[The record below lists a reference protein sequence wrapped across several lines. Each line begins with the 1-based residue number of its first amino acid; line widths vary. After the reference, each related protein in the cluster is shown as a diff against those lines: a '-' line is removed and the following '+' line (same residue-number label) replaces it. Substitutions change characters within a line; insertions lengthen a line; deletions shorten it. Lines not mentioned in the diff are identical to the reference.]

1 MSQYMYRGDGLMAI
15 TQELYEDLYGNVC
28 DLSNMTYDELLEL
41 NYSEEVQLAK
51 NVLTFPPFSEE
62 RSSYMRFAN
71 KKIMQIAF
79 WKKEK
84 SGSLTIYETNRSYG
98 ATDASIAMLQRIINI
113 HHTAGT
119 VFTFYEA
126 GVGKGSALKTV
137 AQDGLKIYGCD
148 VFLSEEAKELAGTRS
163 NIHLIEADLY
173 LALDT
178 MEDSSIDFF
187 YADNVLEHLPPDEY
201 NETIKKIAAKMK
213 TGGTFFAI
221 IPNSY
226 AGPHDIS
233 KHFIT
238 AGERAQGFH
247 YMEQPFSDN
256 VSIFRN
262 NGLELSGL
270 CVQGLDEKIIYLPAF
285 NFLNTIKVRMESLLG
300 KIRRP
305 GLRKLLFK
313 KLGYSIYIMRKV

>member
-1 MSQYMYRGDGLMAI
+1 MAI
-15 TQELYEDLYGNVC
+15 TQKLYEDLYGNIY
-28 DLSNMTYDELLEL
+28 DLSSMKYDELVKL

-62 RSSYMRFAN
+62 RSSYMKFAN
-71 KKIMQIAF
+71 RKIMQIAF

-84 SGSLTIYETNRSYG
+84 TDGLTKYEEKKSYG
-98 ATDASIAMLQRIINI
+98 ATDASITMLQRIINM
-113 HHTAGT
+113 HHEDGTA
-119 VFTFYEA
+119 FTFYEA
-126 GVGKGSALKTV
+126 GVGKGSALKAI
-137 AQDGLKIYGCD
+137 AQEKLILFGCD
-148 VFLSEEAKELAGTRS
+148 VFLSEEAKELANTRS
-163 NIHLIEADLY
+163 NIYLIETDLY

-178 MEDSSIDFF
+178 MEESSIDFF

-201 NETIKKIAAKMK
+201 NETIKKIAGKMK

-233 KHFIT
+233 KHFIA

-256 VSIFRN
+256 VSIFRD

-270 CVQGLDEKIIYLPAF
+270 CVQGQDGKIIYLPAL

-305 GLRKLLFK
+305 GLRMRLFK
-313 KLGYSIYIMRKV
+313 RLGYSIYIMQKVE